1 MYMYMYM
8 CIWDGCSGGWNLSEH
23 LEQPPTKLGKIYKE
37 RVVRAEIQST
47 PSNCSYLMFE
57 KISFPHP
64 TERSGHCSPLQPVP
78 ALQRSSLG
86 STVETVLSS
95 TAPSVELPSLLK
107 QLLGKSKVVWEVSIE
122 GLLQFVKFCSDP
134 GAGSAYPYYVFC
146 NQVCKHKDCE
156 AVTYLKMF

>member
-1 MYMYMYM
+1 MYMY
-8 CIWDGCSGGWNLSEH
+8 IWYGCSGGWNRSEH
-23 LEQPPTKLGKIYKE
+23 LEQPPTNLGNIYKE
-37 RVVRAEIQST
+37 RVVGAEIQST
-47 PSNCSYLMFE
+47 TSNCSYLMFGR
-57 KISFPHP
+57 ISFKMRWHLSHP

-134 GAGSAYPYYVFC
+134 GAGRTYPYYYFATRCANTKIVR
-146 NQVCKHKDCE
+146 QDIS
-156 AVTYLKMF
+156 